1 MSASHENHTGPV
13 KTPKQMLWLS
23 IAVFVVPIFVIIGL
37 VLYVTS
43 AVKPANLAHGDS
55 VSIAGLTQADLE
67 HDTLANIQKVGTV
80 EIKDANRALKSGEEV
95 YTVQCAACHATGVA
109 GAPKFADAGTW
120 GPRLG
125 QGYEALLNSA
135 LKGKN
140 AMGAQGGGEFEDLE
154 IGRAVVYMANAGGG
168 KFDVPQPAAAAADAP
183 AANASTAM

>member
-37 VLYVTS
+37 VFYVTS

-67 HDTLANIQKVGTV
+67 HDTLANIQKVGSV
-80 EIKDANRALKSGEEV
+80 EIKDANRALKTGEEV
-95 YTVQCAACHATGVA
+95 YHAQCAACHATGVA
-109 GAPKFADAGTW
+109 GAPKFGDAGAW
-120 GPRLG
+120 GPRLA
-125 QGYEALLNSA
+125 QGYEVLLHSA

-168 KFDVPQPAAAAADAP
+168 KFDVPQPAAAADAP
-183 AANASTAM
+183 AADASTAM

>member
-1 MSASHENHTGPV
+1 MSASHEHHTGPV

-23 IAVFVVPIFVIIGL
+23 IFVFVVPIFVIIGL

-43 AVKPANLAHGDS
+43 AVKPANLAQGDS

-80 EIKDANRALKSGEEV
+80 EIKDANRALKTGEEV
-95 YTVQCAACHATGVA
+95 YHAQCVACHAAGVA
-109 GAPKFADAGTW
+109 GAPKFGDAGAW

-125 QGYEALLNSA
+125 QGYEALLHSA

-168 KFDVPQPAAAAADAP
+168 KFDVPQPPAADAP
-183 AANASTAM
+183 AAEASTAM